1 MAFALQAANRQL
13 LRDEGNHA
21 HKDDH
26 AERHENSKDVPE
38 KPKAIIRMGSRG
50 RFAEESRPKT
60 MLDWP
65 KYLFLKGAFYSNI
78 VCLSPKFQHFITFV
92 IVVASVL
99 VGLQTYDSMSGSRAI
114 AVLDSVVLYIFT
126 FEVVVK
132 VWACGNRPWE
142 YFYHKSSV
150 QYWNIFDFLVVV
162 VCYLPLDASMVTVIR
177 LFRLLRVLK
186 LVKALPELQII
197 VMGLLSSLSSIFYV
211 ALLLMLV
218 FYLYGIM
225 CVSFFR
231 DNDPVHFGS
240 LETTFLTLFRMATF
254 EDWTDVMYTQLYSC
268 KVYGYGFREEWCTKP
283 ERPMG
288 WAAAP
293 FFVSFIILSSFVVL
307 NLFIGVII
315 SNMNDARTTLDKAE
329 AEAEDGALDDFQR
342 DSAVIKSML
351 TRMTE
356 LSSNIEKARDTMQ
369 DMQVEVQKL
378 ENSAR
383 VRKNK
388 YRNGE
393 SKKTGWTRVM
403 SDYKKAA
410 NRIKRG
416 LAPSKVQ
423 KSSPVSNG
431 TDSA

>member
-315 SNMNDARTTLDKAE
+315 SNMNDARTALDKAE
-329 AEAEDGALDDFQR
+329 SEAEAEAMDEFQQ
-342 DSAVIKSML
+342 DSAVMKRML
-351 TRMTE
+351 SRMSE
-356 LSSNIEKARDTMQ
+356 LSGSLEKVVDSMS
-369 DMQVEVQKL
+369 DMQAEVQKL
-378 ENSAR
+378 EDSAR
-383 VRKNK
+383 ARKK
-388 YRNGE
+388 RTADCDRKGA
-393 SKKTGWTRVM
+393 GWTAALRN
-403 SDYKKAA
+403 YGKAPS
-410 NRIKRG
+410 RIKRG
-416 LAPSKVQ
+416 VQ
-423 KSSPVSNG
+423 TS
-431 TDSA
+431 DEQR